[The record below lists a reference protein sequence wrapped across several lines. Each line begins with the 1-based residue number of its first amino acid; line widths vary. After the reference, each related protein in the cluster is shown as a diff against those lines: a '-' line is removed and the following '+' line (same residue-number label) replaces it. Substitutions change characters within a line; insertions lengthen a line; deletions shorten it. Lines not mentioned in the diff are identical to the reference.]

1 MSERISKYIKCP
13 PNNCLC
19 EVLQG
24 FKCRTGDFLLY
35 DCKHVVV
42 IQLKPQLHNQGER
55 TRRAHPSQERG
66 EALGIG
72 SCLLWCAED
81 SRGSVKLQCK
91 AGLAAKRSMTPSSA
105 EGIYACLFFFFTLL
119 LTSIPSYQQTSSFS
133 KGIMFG
139 CFFFGHLKINYYEL

>member
-1 MSERISKYIKCP
+1 MNEYQSIS
-13 PNNCLC
+13 N
-19 EVLQG
+19 VLQTTVCV
-24 FKCRTGDFLLY
+24 KCCKALSAGQVTFLLY

-105 EGIYACLFFFFTLL
+105 EGIYAEVFFYFTSHKHTKLSANLIFF
-119 LTSIPSYQQTSSFS
+119 
-133 KGIMFG
+133 
-139 CFFFGHLKINYYEL
+139 